1 MSPMNPMRTGPPR
14 RTRRGRDTARHA
26 ALGHNGTVRRL
37 ASPKVTIQT
46 RVMLAILLVSCVAL
60 ANSGALIWILGTQ
73 GVERGIDEQLRAER
87 AQLRVLADD
96 GLNPATGEPLTTPA
110 MVVETYLRRTVLQ
123 PSESA
128 LGFLDGTATWT
139 VPSQVRLRPEKDAE
153 LLAQIAPLVSGT
165 ESVIETVR
173 TSQGTYRVLVVP
185 VLEEGQPV
193 ATLVHVVDMDAATA
207 SLRRTMLLYTAAALI
222 SVALVA
228 GLAWFA
234 VDRLVRPIEELRRAA
249 ESIDERDLT
258 SRVPVRGR
266 DDLSALA
273 ETVNRML
280 DRVQR
285 AIEGQRELLDDVG
298 HELRTPIT
306 VIRGH
311 LELIDPT
318 DVADVR
324 QTQELT
330 LDELDRMGVLVNDL
344 LLLAKSAQAGFVDP
358 APTDVA
364 ALTDQVLDK
373 AQALGDRRWS
383 LDARAEVVVLLDAAR
398 MTQAWLQL
406 AANAV
411 KYSEP
416 DSPVSLG
423 SQVEDGNLL
432 LWVADRGIGIAPEEL
447 DTVRQ
452 RFGRSR
458 TASQYAPGSGLG
470 LSIVQNILS
479 AHGGDLDIDSV
490 LGEGSCFTLRIPLGL
505 EDVPDPHPEEQTR
518 P

>member
-1 MSPMNPMRTGPPR
+1 M
-14 RTRRGRDTARHA
+14 
-26 ALGHNGTVRRL
+26 RRL

-60 ANSGALIWILGTQ
+60 ANSGVLIWILGIR
-73 GVERGIDEQLRAER
+73 GVERGVDDQLRAER
-87 AQLRVLADD
+87 SQLRVLAED
-96 GLNPATGEPLTTPA
+96 GLHPATGEPLTTPA
-110 MVVETYLRRTVLQ
+110 MVVETYLGRTVLQ

-128 LGFLDGTATWT
+128 LGFLDGKATWT
-139 VPSQVRLRPEKDAE
+139 VPSQVQLRPEDDTE
-153 LLAQIAPLVSGT
+153 LLTAIAPLASGS

-173 TSQGTYRVLVVP
+173 TSRSTYRVLVVP
-185 VLEEGQPV
+185 VIEEGQPV
-193 ATLVHVVDMDAATA
+193 ASLVHVVDMEAAA
-207 SLRRTMLLYTAAALI
+207 ADLRRMMLLYTAAALI

-306 VIRGH
+306 IIRGH

-318 DVADVR
+318 DVTDVR
-324 QTQELT
+324 QTQELA

-344 LLLAKSAQAGFVDP
+344 LLLAKSTQAGFVSP
-358 APTDVA
+358 TPTDVA

-373 AQALGDRRWS
+373 AQALGERRWS
-383 LDARAEVVVLLDAAR
+383 LDARAEVLVMLDAAR
-398 MTQAWLQL
+398 TTQAWLQL

-411 KYSEP
+411 KYSAP

-423 SQVEDGNLL
+423 SRIEEGDLL
-432 LWVADRGIGIAPEEL
+432 MWVADRGIGIAPDDLE
-447 DTVRQ
+447 TVRQ

-458 TASQYAPGSGLG
+458 IASQHAAGSGLG
-470 LSIVQNILS
+470 LSIVQNIVS
-479 AHGGDLDIDSV
+479 AHGGALDIDSV

-505 EDVPDPHPEEQTR
+505 DQTPDPHPEEQTR